1 MWLGIRQRAERRR
14 QECQKQNESP
24 DAKKMR
30 RCAGA
35 QSCSSAS
42 FMEDD
47 WRSVG
52 SPACR
57 LVPPDCPR
65 SSYFLFDNQPATL
78 LFGNVTIEKSSL
90 RSKPPRR
97 AARPAL

>member
-1 MWLGIRQRAERRR
+1 VILGRFRSYAAQRPEITCLIAFQRMWLGIRQRAERRR

-47 WRSVG
+47 WRSV
-52 SPACR
+52 
-57 LVPPDCPR
+57 
-65 SSYFLFDNQPATL
+65 
-78 LFGNVTIEKSSL
+78 
-90 RSKPPRR
+90 
-97 AARPAL
+97 